1 MTNSGVLGHLFGDRS
16 KIAKML
22 EPLKTGVTMGTET
35 IKLKDEEIDVTE
47 AIIDHM
53 VDQIELARKKQ
64 FATAAPGTPQQAMAR
79 CRSNS
84 PKASGPSA
92 SRSSRPPRSRGH
104 HRSFPVH
111 LISGA
116 EEVLAR
122 MVGEKE
128 TTNLFTPV
136 RLGEVL
142 AQRNLTPSKQVN
154 PWARHDDNMSGV
166 LSLDASGSLVKKE
179 KYVPEPQKV
188 LTFID
193 AIDAVRWAMIFC
205 RWGEEHVVNQFAEF
219 FTNMVRDNPNK
230 LPQVREYY
238 RKCSWELAMHM
249 RKQWLLRGGGPA
261 DHLQPR
267 EARRPLHAGCHPT
280 AKARARAKRARA
292 KRVRGS
298 KVARPLAS

>member
-1 MTNSGVLGHLFGDRS
+1 MTVALPDLSKLAEESGLDKRVGLFLRDKGVTNSGVLGHLFGDRS
-16 KIAKML
+16 NIAKML
-22 EPLKTGVTMGTET
+22 EPLKTGITMGTET

-64 FATAAPGTPQQAMAR
+64 FATAAPGTPPSTPALTTPVTTATGDGKA
-79 CRSNS
+79 
-84 PKASGPSA
+84 PKQLPKGFSA
-92 SRSSRPPRSRGH
+92 KRIKEFEATKIEGH
-104 HRSFPVH
+104 HRSFSVH

-122 MVGEKE
+122 MVWEKE

-136 RLGEVL
+136 CLGEVL
-142 AQRNLTPSKQVN
+142 AQRNLTPSK
-154 PWARHDDNMSGV
+154 PWARHDDNMAGV

-205 RWGEEHVVNQFAEF
+205 
-219 FTNMVRDNPNK
+219 M
-230 LPQVREYY
+230 QVGR
-238 RKCSWELAMHM
+238 RT
-249 RKQWLLRGGGPA
+249 RR
-261 DHLQPR
+261 QP
-267 EARRPLHAGCHPT
+267 
-280 AKARARAKRARA
+280 
-292 KRVRGS
+292 VRGVFHQHGS
-298 KVARPLAS
+298 GQPQQAAAGS

>member
-1 MTNSGVLGHLFGDRS
+1 MASTNESAFSSRDKGRDQLGVLGHLFGDRS

-22 EPLKTGVTMGTET
+22 EPLKTGITMGTET

-64 FATAAPGTPQQAMAR
+64 FATAAPGDAAEHTSPHDVGDHSNRRWQGAEATPQGLLGKRIKEFEAT
-79 CRSNS
+79 
-84 PKASGPSA
+84 KIE
-92 SRSSRPPRSRGH
+92 GH

-122 MVGEKE
+122 MVWEKE

-154 PWARHDDNMSGV
+154 PWARHDDNMS
-166 LSLDASGSLVKKE
+166 
-179 KYVPEPQKV
+179 
-188 LTFID
+188 
-193 AIDAVRWAMIFC
+193 
-205 RWGEEHVVNQFAEF
+205 EF
-219 FTNMVRDNPNK
+219 
-230 LPQVREYY
+230 
-238 RKCSWELAMHM
+238 
-249 RKQWLLRGGGPA
+249 
-261 DHLQPR
+261 
-267 EARRPLHAGCHPT
+267 
-280 AKARARAKRARA
+280 
-292 KRVRGS
+292 
-298 KVARPLAS
+298 